1 MLDIK
6 FNDNKNT
13 LFKGMPDSFILTS
26 LIFAYLFFYLFYTS
40 LRGSQ
45 LNYFEF
51 YVISFFPILLLVSI
65 RGRELFDILG
75 FNLNH
80 APFYIVIAR
89 LLIVCLIG
97 FLVGYGIYK
106 MSSLSFSL
114 FGFHIFPFDVF
125 WLQLTAP
132 TSPAFLTLM
141 DVIVIAGFEE
151 TIRAVG
157 MMGYANSFYKRG
169 IKESTSIFLAM
180 ILSAVLFVVIHYFSW
195 HGLSLPS
202 IILGSSTVIAMTWIG
217 FSLYYKEIWGRVAFV
232 EFSIWA
238 PIIAHLT
245 YDYLVFQ
252 SLTFGLGIIPG
263 LLTILKIV

>member
-1 MLDIK
+1 MLEIK
-6 FNDNKNT
+6 FNDKNT

-26 LIFAYLFFYLFYTS
+26 FIFAYLLFYLLYTS

-51 YVISFFPILLLVSI
+51 YVISFLPILLLVTI

-80 APFYIVIAR
+80 APLYIAITR
-89 LLIVCLIG
+89 LLIVCFIG

-106 MSSLSFSL
+106 MSSLTFSL

-125 WLQLTAP
+125 WLQLTTP

-157 MMGYANSFYKRG
+157 MMGYANAFYKRG
-169 IKESTSIFLAM
+169 FKESTSIFLGM
-180 ILSAVLFVVIHYFSW
+180 ILSAVLFIVIHYFSW
-195 HGLSLPS
+195 HGLNLPS
-202 IILGSSTVIAMTWIG
+202 LIIGSATVIAMTWIG
-217 FSLYYKEIWGRVAFV
+217 FSLYYKEIWGKVAFV
-232 EFSIWA
+232 EFSIWG
-238 PIIAHLT
+238 PIVAHAT
-245 YDYLVFQ
+245 YDFLVFQ
-252 SLTFGLGIIPG
+252 NLSFGLGIIPG
-263 LLTILKIV
+263 LFKILRIM